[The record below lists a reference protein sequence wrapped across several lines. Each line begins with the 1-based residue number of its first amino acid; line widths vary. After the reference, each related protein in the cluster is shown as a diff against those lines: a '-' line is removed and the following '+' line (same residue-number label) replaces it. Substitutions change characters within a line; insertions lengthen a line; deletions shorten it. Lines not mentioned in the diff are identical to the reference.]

1 MDFDIYNFFIQKG
14 FSDSSAALINFGALL
29 LIVILL
35 TLLVSL
41 ASKLI
46 IRGLFRQLAK
56 RTKSKFDDFL
66 IRNKVP
72 TSLAY
77 FPPLFFLI
85 WIFPKA
91 LSRFPSANN
100 LLIILDILVALLTII
115 IIRKFFSTLKDY
127 LKTLKNFKDKPIDSY
142 IQVIMIFV
150 WSVGIIVILSL
161 ASGQGISTFLT
172 TIGAM
177 SAIILLIFK
186 DSILGFVTSIQI
198 TINDTV
204 RIGDWIT
211 MKSSN
216 ADGDV
221 IEINLSTVKVQN
233 FDKTITTIPT
243 YKLVSDSFVNWRGMN
258 DSQGRRI
265 KRSLLIKISS
275 IKFLDEKEL
284 KTYEKIELISGIVK
298 SKQQE
303 IKNEN
308 KTKKVNKS
316 ILLNGRNLTN
326 LGLFRS
332 YILKYL
338 KSHQKINQDMT
349 VMCRQLKPTSEGIPL
364 EIYAFSK
371 EKKWEDYE
379 GIISDIFDHFLS
391 SLPYFKLECFEL
403 SNNKI
408 IRKK

>member
-14 FSDSSAALINFGALL
+14 FSDSSAALINLGLLL
-29 LIVILL
+29 LIVIFL
-35 TLLVSL
+35 TLIVSFV
-41 ASKLI
+41 SRLI
-46 IRGLFRQLAK
+46 IKGLFRQLAK

-91 LSRFPSANN
+91 LAKFPSADN

-150 WSVGIIVILSL
+150 WSVGIIIILSL

-243 YKLVSDSFVNWRGMN
+243 YKLVSDSFINWRGMN
-258 DSQGRRI
+258 ESEGRRI

-275 IKFLDEKEL
+275 IKFLTEKEL
-284 KTYEKIELISGIVK
+284 KVFEKIQLISDFIKTRNG
-298 SKQQE
+298 E
-303 IKNEN
+303 IGNEN
-308 KTKKVNKS
+308 KMKKIDKS

-326 LGLFRS
+326 LGIFRK
-332 YILKYL
+332 YALEYL
-338 KSHQKINQDMT
+338 KSHKKINQDMT
-349 VMCRQLKPTSEGIPL
+349 VMCRQLKPTSEGVPI

-379 GIISDIFDHFLS
+379 EITSDIFDHFLS
-391 SLPYFKLECFEL
+391 SLPYFNLECFEL

-408 IRKK
+408 IRK

>member
-1 MDFDIYNFFIQKG
+1 M
-14 FSDSSAALINFGALL
+14 
-29 LIVILL
+29 
-35 TLLVSL
+35 
-41 ASKLI
+41 
-46 IRGLFRQLAK
+46 
-56 RTKSKFDDFL
+56 
-66 IRNKVP
+66 
-72 TSLAY
+72 
-77 FPPLFFLI
+77 I

-91 LSRFPSANN
+91 LARFPSADN
-100 LLIILDILVALLTII
+100 LLIILDVLVALLTII

-243 YKLVSDSFVNWRGMN
+243 YKLVSDSFINWRGMN
-258 DSQGRRI
+258 ESEGRRI

-275 IKFLDEKEL
+275 IKFLTEKEL
-284 KTYEKIELISGIVK
+284 KTFEKIQLISDFIKIRNG
-298 SKQQE
+298 E
-303 IKNEN
+303 IGNEN
-308 KTKKVNKS
+308 KTKKIDKS

-326 LGLFRS
+326 LGIFRK
-332 YILKYL
+332 YALEYL
-338 KSHQKINQDMT
+338 KSHKKINQDMT
-349 VMCRQLKPTSEGIPL
+349 VMCRQLKPTSEGVPI

-371 EKKWEDYE
+371 EKEWEDYE
-379 GIISDIFDHFLS
+379 EITSDIFDHFLS
-391 SLPYFKLECFEL
+391 SLSYFNLECFEL

-408 IRKK
+408 IR

>member
-1 MDFDIYNFFIQKG
+1 M
-14 FSDSSAALINFGALL
+14 
-29 LIVILL
+29 
-35 TLLVSL
+35 
-41 ASKLI
+41 
-46 IRGLFRQLAK
+46 
-56 RTKSKFDDFL
+56 
-66 IRNKVP
+66 
-72 TSLAY
+72 
-77 FPPLFFLI
+77 
-85 WIFPKA
+85 
-91 LSRFPSANN
+91 
-100 LLIILDILVALLTII
+100 
-115 IIRKFFSTLKDY
+115 
-127 LKTLKNFKDKPIDSY
+127 
-142 IQVIMIFV
+142 
-150 WSVGIIVILSL
+150 
-161 ASGQGISTFLT
+161 
-172 TIGAM
+172 
-177 SAIILLIFK
+177 
-186 DSILGFVTSIQI
+186 
-198 TINDTV
+198 
-204 RIGDWIT
+204 
-211 MKSSN
+211 
-216 ADGDV
+216 
-221 IEINLSTVKVQN
+221 STVKVQN

>member
-14 FSDSSAALINFGALL
+14 FSDSSAALINLGLLL
-29 LIVILL
+29 LIVIFL
-35 TLLVSL
+35 TLIVSFV
-41 ASKLI
+41 SRLI
-46 IRGLFRQLAK
+46 IKGLFRQLAK

-91 LSRFPSANN
+91 LAKFPSADN

-150 WSVGIIVILSL
+150 WSVGIIIILSL

-243 YKLVSDSFVNWRGMN
+243 YKLVSDSFINWR
-258 DSQGRRI
+258 
-265 KRSLLIKISS
+265 
-275 IKFLDEKEL
+275 
-284 KTYEKIELISGIVK
+284 
-298 SKQQE
+298 
-303 IKNEN
+303 
-308 KTKKVNKS
+308 
-316 ILLNGRNLTN
+316 
-326 LGLFRS
+326 
-332 YILKYL
+332 
-338 KSHQKINQDMT
+338 
-349 VMCRQLKPTSEGIPL
+349 
-364 EIYAFSK
+364 
-371 EKKWEDYE
+371 
-379 GIISDIFDHFLS
+379 
-391 SLPYFKLECFEL
+391 
-403 SNNKI
+403 
-408 IRKK
+408 